1 MKIINI
7 ETIPLVAELKNP
19 IWDAQHYISK
29 RQALIIR
36 VHTDQGLT
44 GVGESASFGGPIETT
59 KAVIDKEL
67 KSYFIGKDPFDV
79 ERLWDEVYKSTIQHG
94 RRGIII
100 AALSGIDIA
109 LWDLIGKATNKP
121 VYKILG
127 GYRDEVEAYAS
138 SGFYREGRDIPQLA
152 EMMKA
157 YVDEGFKTVKMKVG
171 GMKPK
176 EDLKRVQAV
185 REALGDE
192 VDLAVDA
199 NSNWDLPTALWMAK
213 QLEPLNIKWI
223 EEPLMADDVIGTA
236 KLASSTIIPIA
247 GYEQDVT
254 RYAFMELIQNQAVY
268 YLQPDAIWAG
278 GISECKKIAALAL
291 ANHLAIMP
299 HVFSSGVC
307 LAANLHFIAS
317 TANAYL
323 LELDRNENPLR
334 DELIHHSLT
343 HENGQ
348 IKIPDIPGLGIEL
361 DEEVIKKYR
370 IS

>member
-1 MKIINI
+1 MKITEI
-7 ETIPLVAELKNP
+7 ETIPLAAELQEP
-19 IWDAQHYISK
+19 IWDAQHYIPK
-29 RQALIIR
+29 RQALIIK
-36 VHTDQGLT
+36 VYTDQGLI
-44 GVGESASFGGPIETT
+44 GLGESASFGGPIETT

-67 KSYFIGKDPFDV
+67 KNYFIGKDPFDV
-79 ERLWDEVYKSTIQHG
+79 ERLWDDVYKGTVQHG
-94 RRGIII
+94 RRGIVI

-138 SGFYREGRDIPQLA
+138 SGFYSEGRGLPQLA
-152 EMMKA
+152 HMMET
-157 YVDEGFKTVKMKVG
+157 YVKEGFKTVKMKVG
-171 GMKPK
+171 GMSAKD
-176 EDLKRVQAV
+176 DLKRVQAV
-185 REALGDE
+185 REAVGDE
-192 VDLAVDA
+192 IGLAVDA

-213 QLEPLNIKWI
+213 QLEPFNIKWI
-223 EEPLMADDVIGTA
+223 EEPLMADDVTGTA
-236 KLASSTIIPIA
+236 KLANSTVIPIA

-254 RYAFMELIQNQAVY
+254 RYAFMELIKNQAVY

-317 TANAYL
+317 TANAHL

-334 DELIHHSLT
+334 DELIHHSLI
-343 HENGQ
+343 HENGR
-348 IKIPDIPGLGIEL
+348 IKLPDSPGLGIEL
-361 DEEVIKKYR
+361 NEEVIRKYTV
-370 IS
+370 S